1 MRELKDHA
9 NNFIKQSADL
19 QEVQKQ
25 SSEIKQQSYR
35 QGHRHKKR
43 FKWGIKRRQPAYKG
57 EEVAW
62 RKRKGITIAL
72 AGNANVGKSVIFN
85 ELTGSNQIIGNWPGK
100 TVELAEGKLCFEGQ
114 DINVIDLPGI
124 YSFYTYSME
133 ELVSREYIAY
143 EEPDVVIN
151 VIDAAVLER
160 NLFFTIQLL
169 EMKVPIVI
177 CVNQMDIAKQ
187 KGIIIDTKKLEIALG
202 VPVVATV
209 AIRGEGL
216 HELVEK
222 AVDVA
227 RNKSKNKLNPME
239 YGAEIE
245 NRIQA
250 LTQFLESEKL
260 YLKYPLRWVAIK
272 LLENDPEIRKLI
284 ESKSRKSVSRA
295 YQLAEEIENIH
306 KEPSFSVIAS
316 ERYSIANRVSQGAQI
331 QRKIKT
337 SFAEKLDRL
346 VTHRVLGYFVSAL
359 VIAGLLLWT
368 FVVGDFLS
376 GILSDIFSFFQPV
389 DPQVS
394 GSLVSIL
401 WNGAFGGLVAGV
413 TLIVPFVIPF
423 YFMLSLIENSG
434 ILTRVAFMM
443 DSAMHKIGLHG
454 KALIPMILGYGCNVP
469 AIESTRILEN
479 RRERLLAAFAI
490 TFAPCSA
497 RTIVIMGLVALYVNI
512 WWAISLYAVD
522 ILVML
527 IVGRIALKVV
537 PGETSGLIMEMH
549 SFKVP
554 SVSVALK
561 QTWKRTKSLIYLVF
575 PVYIIASALI
585 QALYALGFL
594 TPIANL
600 LAPITVFWLG
610 LPVFAGVVLI
620 FGAVRKEYTL
630 LMLVALFGTNLAAV
644 LSPVQ
649 FIILALVSML
659 FIPCL
664 STITI
669 LFRDF
674 GWKATG
680 TIALANIATAMIVG
694 GLFYRIINPLF

>member
-1 MRELKDHA
+1 MDKQESASSTKTPTRNKSK
-9 NNFIKQSADL
+9 NN
-19 QEVQKQ
+19 
-25 SSEIKQQSYR
+25 
-35 QGHRHKKR
+35 
-43 FKWGIKRRQPAYKG
+43 
-57 EEVAW
+57 
-62 RKRKGITIAL
+62 ITIAL

-100 TVELAEGKLCFEGQ
+100 TVEMAEGKLYFEGQ
-114 DINVIDLPGI
+114 DIKIIDLPGI

-143 EEPDVVIN
+143 EKPDVVIN

-160 NLFFTIQLL
+160 NLFFTIQLMEL
-169 EMKVPIVI
+169 ESPLVI

-187 KGIIIDTKKLEIALG
+187 KGIVIDTKKLETALG
-202 VPVVATV
+202 VPVVSTV

-216 HELVEK
+216 HELMEK
-222 AVDVA
+222 AVKKA
-227 RNKSKNKLNPME
+227 REPIKTGNPIK
-239 YGAEIE
+239 YGAEVEDKI
-245 NRIQA
+245 
-250 LTQFLESEKL
+250 EKL
-260 YLKYPLRWVAIK
+260 NGYLKSYDVELEYPIRWVSIK
-272 LLENDPEIRKLI
+272 LLENDPEIRKLV
-284 ESKSRKSVSRA
+284 ESQSREAIIRSN
-295 YQLAEEIENIH
+295 QLAEEIEKIH
-306 KEPSFSVIAS
+306 QEPSFSVIAS
-316 ERYSIANRVSQGAQI
+316 ERYSMANRISQGAQFH
-331 QRKIKT
+331 QEIKT
-337 SFAEKLDRL
+337 TFSEKLDKL
-346 VTHRVLGYFVSAL
+346 ITHHVWGYVVSAM
-359 VIAGLLLWT
+359 VVGGLLLWT
-368 FVVGDFLS
+368 FIVGDFLS
-376 GILSDIFSFFQPV
+376 GILSNAFSFFQPV
-389 DPQVS
+389 DPQVD

-401 WNGAFGGLVAGV
+401 WNGAFGGIVAGV
-413 TLIVPFVIPF
+413 TLIIPFVIPF

-497 RTIVIMGLVALYVNI
+497 RTIVIMGLVAIYVNI
-512 WWAISLYAVD
+512 WWALSLYAVD
-522 ILVML
+522 ILVMI

-549 SFKVP
+549 SFKTP
-554 SVSVALK
+554 SLRVALK
-561 QTWKRTKSLIYLVF
+561 QTWQRTKSLIYLVF

-594 TPIANL
+594 TPIANF
-600 LAPITVFWLG
+600 LAPITVLWLG

-644 LSPVQ
+644 LTPVQ

-664 STITI
+664 STMTI
-669 LFRDF
+669 LLRDF
-674 GWKATG
+674 GWKTTG
-680 TIALANIATAMIVG
+680 TIAIANIVTALVVG
-694 GLFYRIINPLF
+694 GLFYRLINPLF